1 MHFIYDLAEHKEV
14 GTEMRWFPRKATL
27 LTEKEKK
34 KKKAVSS
41 NSNFLAILSVVLEA

>member
-34 KKKAVSS
+34 KKRLLVQIQISLLYS
-41 NSNFLAILSVVLEA
+41 LLF